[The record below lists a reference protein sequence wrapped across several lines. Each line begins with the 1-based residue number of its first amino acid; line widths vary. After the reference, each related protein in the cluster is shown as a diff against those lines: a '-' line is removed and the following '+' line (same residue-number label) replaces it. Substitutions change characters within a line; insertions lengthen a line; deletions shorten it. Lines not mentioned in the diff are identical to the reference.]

1 MTLRASMTLKT
12 VAASLG
18 LLFAPVALALPAG
31 AVDIQPIV
39 SPKGVQAWLV
49 EEHTVPVIAVSF
61 AFEGGSAQDPAGKAG
76 TANLLSGLL
85 DEGAG
90 DLDSEAFQTALDDAS
105 IDLSFDASRDVFS
118 GSLRT
123 LSENRDEAVRLTRLA
138 LTAPRFDAEPVERIR
153 AQILTGIVADERDPG
168 EIANREMMEAVFGT
182 HPYADPN
189 EGTIDSLSAVT
200 VDDLRTYK
208 NKILARDNL
217 KVAIV
222 GDIDAAEAGA
232 MLDALFGDLP
242 VKANR
247 IGIDDVAPRTAR
259 TIDVT
264 LPIPQAV
271 IQIAGNGLK
280 RDDPDFITASVA
292 SYILGGGS
300 FSSRLYKEIREK
312 RGLAYSVWLGLI
324 PLDHAGLWFAGTSTR
339 ADKADEVVALIES
352 EVKRFAEEGPTEEE
366 LADAKA
372 YLIGSYPLR
381 FDTSTDIADQLL
393 AIQLDKLGID
403 YIEKRNDL
411 IAAVTIDDIRR
422 VSKRLFSGEDRVVVR
437 VGTPQT

>member
-1 MTLRASMTLKT
+1 MTLKALA
-12 VAASLG
+12 VACG
-18 LLFAPVALALPAG
+18 LLFAPVALAGPAG
-31 AVDIQPIV
+31 AVDIQRIV
-39 SPKGVQAWLV
+39 SPKGVEAWLV
-49 EEHTVPVIAVSF
+49 EEHAVPVIAVSF
-61 AFEGGSAQDPAGKAG
+61 AFEGGSAQDPVDRPGVAYM
-76 TANLLSGLL
+76 LSGLL

-90 DLDSEAFQTALDDAS
+90 DLDSRAFQTALDDHS

-123 LSENRDEAVRLTRLA
+123 LSDNRDEAVRLARLA
-138 LTAPRFDAEPVERIR
+138 LTEPRFDAEPVERIR
-153 AQILTGIVADERDPG
+153 SQILTRIRAGERDPG
-168 EIANREMMEAVFGT
+168 EIANREMMQAVFGG

-189 EGTIDSLSAVT
+189 EGTLDTVATIAVE
-200 VDDLRTYK
+200 DLTAYK
-208 NKILARDNL
+208 DKILARDNL

-222 GDIDAAEAGA
+222 GDIDAAEAGK

-242 VKANR
+242 AEADR
-247 IGIDDVAPRTAR
+247 IEVAEVGPRTAQA
-259 TIDVT
+259 IDVT

-300 FSSRLYKEIREK
+300 FSSRLYTEIREK

-324 PLDHAGLWFAGTSTR
+324 PLDHAGLWFVSTSTR
-339 ADKADEVVALIES
+339 SDKADEVVSLIED
-352 EVKRFAEEGPTEEE
+352 EIGRFAEEGPTEQE

-381 FDTSTDIADQLL
+381 FDTSSAIADQLL
-393 AIQLDKLGID
+393 AIQLEDLGID
-403 YIEKRNDL
+403 YVDRRNDL
-411 IAAVTIDDIRR
+411 IAAVTIEDIRR
-422 VSKRLFSGEDRVVVR
+422 VSKRLFAGDDRVVVR
-437 VGTPQT
+437 VGTPQS